1 MQAHQLQPES
11 EFEFQLEQAIR
22 AKNERDVI
30 KLLKQGSLDPLK
42 KMEKADPMKKDSNP
56 QTQLETNYRNSM
68 GKTPLYLAV
77 ECNFV

>member
-42 KMEKADPMKKDSNP
+42 KMEKAYPMKKDSNP